1 MSIPNP
7 YIINIDLFWPNMNRP
22 TQNEI
27 ARVRAFDIEGSTERE
42 VGQGQY
48 DPETGGWPVV
58 LQRVAV
64 FESTRETANLRFRIY
79 SASGQEVG
87 WTQTFNAIQS
97 GSRVRIIIGQSAEL
111 VSSGATWTASSRQ
124 HRAFGTVRNTIG
136 LAASGIVV
144 EAYHVGW
151 TSGGIDEFLLSKAES
166 DAGGNFEILYSPPP
180 VASAAIPIG
189 TPPGQIN
196 LILYANEKLNPEGT
210 DLRRLS
216 SSEVIYNAARE
227 QQLDVVIDRVVANA
241 DCEYERLVTGLKPS
255 LGVSDAAQ
263 LSTVRTLD
271 ERPDFLTLVARSSGF
286 DEALVRAF
294 VRSWLIAKEI
304 DTQLPPSTLSGP
316 MSREVIYSL
325 VRAGLGDNLRALLDV
340 NPDKFFQTLV
350 AAVHRGI
357 ISAAIEVDIY
367 PTLVDTWRT
376 VLTKL
381 MNFVPFDEGRDRPWQ
396 QQLLEL
402 VFGKEER
409 FPQILNFTQT
419 SFGTASTAHQ
429 AAMPSA
435 VTAGDLLIAL
445 FAVYDGPTVT
455 TPAGWTLLWS
465 DLHGLDGRVRMNGY
479 AKVATGSEGGT
490 LVNFQTS
497 AANQA
502 AAQVY
507 RVAKNSWKGTIST
520 GVGVTVSGPASG
532 LNAQADP
539 PAHIPLTANKETL
552 WLPCAAFAGAP
563 VVTSW
568 PTNYTAHN
576 FTSSSTTPGNSSLA
590 SAARATA
597 ATTENPQPFTVDS
610 ASTLWLARTIGIQGL
625 PAAENPFRAKKEA
638 LIGAHF
644 DNLGELPGLL
654 SALVDDEV
662 LTEQEAEDVTFVF
675 EMYEKAGRYYPI
687 VAAVYAN
694 KASSGWRTIEDLA
707 TVTLDGAHPNWTD
720 FASSSTSYNDG
731 RYPGDVPGFNGTYGQ
746 GAVYARRLYDLFG
759 KLSPQRRFVSR
770 MQGEPDFAAVS
781 QFLTDH
787 PKFSLEKG
795 NIDDY
800 LVENDLTLDSGTV
813 RSIKQIQR
821 VFRLTADFEAANHLI
836 DEDLDSAVRI
846 ARIPED
852 RFVADH
858 EEHVGGLTAAR
869 DIHRTASH
877 YANEILTTLVKFHP
891 SLNEIGGMSA
901 VPGPVNFSVL
911 DPTHGYTAGLVAS
924 NGDPTLNKLPKLPNW
939 ITLFGDLNKCACKH
953 CQTVLSPGAYLM
965 DLLEWV
971 DGAPKRTLFERRP
984 DLEDIELTCSNT
996 DTVLP
1001 YIDIVNEVLEAV
1013 VEPLEF
1019 TIGVT
1024 PETMNQ
1030 AKDGVEG
1037 ALGALRSAVLA
1048 EGYVLSERAVANQSA
1063 AYTEPSKEWIVE
1075 DDAVRFRIRGN
1086 AAPLTVYPALQTNGA
1101 NDSLEVFPEHF
1112 NHKAYDKLA
1121 QAVFPF
1127 HLPLALGREEID
1139 IFLKQKNI
1147 RKHEILEA
1155 FSMSDADTK
1164 LLDPNIALA
1173 YLNLTPSEAQAILGA
1188 ERPVPEYWGFVIPP
1202 GAHEVT
1208 IRRPDKPTLKIT
1220 AAEPDPEADPDTR
1233 PAWVKLVTLVPVF
1246 LHRTGLRYQELLDL
1260 LDTRFVHRQAADTHG
1275 LHIVSSTEELVE
1287 CNYNEFQIAHLNTD
1301 TLRRVSFFVRLWR
1314 NLGWSMRE
1322 LDAYLMSLEDGN
1334 IPDNLVRLAQ
1344 VKRLADELKL
1354 SPLDVVAWWANLDTR
1369 RTGRIEKSRFDE
1381 VFLVGAPSQAEYQ
1394 GLERVRIG
1402 ATVNLAT
1409 VTDDEDYP
1417 AHLRA
1422 ALRLNSTDID
1432 RLWGEVIVSKS
1443 VTNLGLAELT
1453 EMYRVATFSRA
1464 MGLSIAE
1471 FYDLAALVG
1480 NPFAE
1485 GATDLQA
1492 AILNT
1497 YAAIREFERAR
1508 ASRMSAAEIAYYL
1521 RNESGPGAPFA
1532 PTAEDMTRAVQRL
1545 SAAAAEIEATYPD
1558 QIPDAAALVAAL
1570 TKIMPADKV
1579 VRAIQIVEGPPPPP
1593 HRDDFDTQQKY
1604 DDALAGYE
1612 AVQAPLR
1619 EQNRNF
1625 LNRYFAAFIGWTPD
1639 NDPIDQLVT
1648 YDEARSRV
1656 LRYKLVWDRLRA
1668 YLVDQAR
1675 TASALTVAAELMGLA
1690 RDEAEA
1696 LLTKALRILTGDFGM
1711 AIDDWKSFLKAE
1723 WNTAEPGER
1732 RASVVIPRDDDY
1744 VFIISVSLPVAPSAE
1759 VALWIDGE
1767 QRTSSGYN
1775 EVQQNKLYLFPG
1787 QKLKAGTV
1795 LDVRVTYSGTEDA
1808 TLLWQVGNAD
1818 PVPVPASAIVPFRAD
1833 VYTKLFKAVGLV
1845 KGLEL
1850 KRSELK
1856 YLSEGSTGLSL
1867 DELPLRDDDADVPW
1881 SALAGFIDLLDLQR
1895 SVELKSKTLFDFWSE
1910 GGGSADAGADDV
1922 AVLTGWK
1929 TEDILAVLDLISPAP
1944 PPPPPWHN
1952 FNLSEM
1958 LELWQMLR
1966 ATMRIVRRL
1975 ELNASQIIDL
1985 LLSPAPT
1992 LGAAVRLRNVF
2003 RSQFSRDA
2011 WKEVFKPLRDPLRRR
2026 QRDALTGYLTTG
2038 AVEVDGVNGEQK
2050 PDFVDE
2056 NDLFAHFL
2064 IDVEMEPDTL
2074 ISRIRLALNVVQLF
2088 VQRVFLG
2095 LEDNASLIQLE
2106 QAKDQ
2111 WAWMQNYRVWEANRK
2126 VFLYPENWIEPEL
2139 RDDKTEFFMELE
2151 NELVEGDITHE
2162 RGLTALH
2169 NYLEKMSE
2177 VSNLEVVGTYAE
2189 EVFSS
2194 GVNHVLHVVGRTRF
2208 QSRSFYYRT
2217 FQAKQFHDGVWTPW
2231 KKINLDINADVVA
2244 PVVFNG
2250 RLHLFWPLVQNKQ
2263 KPTPLPANKNH
2274 VDGDNAGAVHADF
2287 QAEIRLMWSEY
2298 VASENKWLKPKL
2310 SKSRVTDADAETIF
2324 DRELGEDKPR
2334 TAGYHLRV
2342 AVASSEYVSVDVV
2355 KTNIPNADGVSRA
2368 DSLAEWLW
2376 KDKNF
2381 LRPKR
2386 LGTFAVWHT
2395 GDDTLGSSDLVLKVG
2410 ESWPEGTL
2418 LVQNAAVEVD
2428 YIVHARNAGDELRFL
2443 GNAPFFRRTPG
2454 AFRVFG
2460 TNFPYLGSAELKP
2473 FFYET
2478 PSTSL
2483 FAVSKGVVT
2492 RSGLS
2497 RERTQV
2503 ASFSTFNHPLVTEV
2517 RKRLQAFG
2525 PEGIMNRATQALP
2538 IADNRYYSNY
2548 YYNYYGHLYLGYHI
2562 AGDRQAWGTTQRLIE
2577 TELHPTRSVEQPYP
2591 LPTIEFGYGTPFGIY
2606 NWELFFHLPM
2616 LIAGRLSQDLKFED
2630 AMKWYHYVFDPKQE
2644 LTRYE
2649 QTKRWVERLPAGSRY
2664 WNFLPFFAN
2673 KDATDSLSETL
2684 GLTKT
2689 LSTYDRQ
2696 ELTALVDDW
2705 RRNPFNPHLIAR
2717 QRLVAYQ
2724 KSVVMKYLDNL
2735 IAWADQ
2741 LFRLDT
2747 IEAINQATQLY
2758 ILAAELLGDRPEAV
2772 EPLTGEPR
2780 YTYRELKTKGITSF
2794 SNAIVDVEYR
2804 LVSNSEHLKQTQLA
2818 QEDAATASIKNL
2830 SLRTLFFCVPRN
2842 ERLDRYWDTVQD
2854 RLFKI
2859 RNSMNIDGVKRQLK
2873 LFEPPI
2879 DPALLVRAAAAG
2891 LDLGSV
2897 LAQLNAPLPCYRF
2910 GTWIQRAVDLANEL
2924 KGFGAAL
2931 LAALEKKD
2939 AEELQL
2945 MRHGHEIKMLELVR
2959 RVRQA
2964 QIAEAEENIKALN
2977 LSRALVEERL
2987 TEYTNR
2993 VRINESEATQLSMT
3007 KFSTRFEVGQ
3017 GVFHTLAGLFA
3028 PIPDPAVGMVGPFPF
3043 LQVNVKTGSALASA
3057 MKSMADGLGA
3067 AASYTRGTASLA
3079 GINASHQR
3087 RWEDWQLQ
3095 KRLATKE
3102 ITLIDQQIATAQIRR
3117 DIAQLELDNHE
3128 AQMEHAEEVR
3138 EFLQEKFTSRDLY
3151 QWMVRELSRTYQQVY
3166 KLAYDVAKSAE
3177 RTFQFE
3183 LGLDGT
3189 SFIQFGYFDSLRQG
3203 LLAGEK
3209 LVLDLKR
3216 MEVAYLERN
3225 RREFEIQK
3233 PISLAAINP
3242 AALQDLREKGACEFE
3257 LPEVLFDL
3265 DHPGQ
3270 YFRRIRA
3277 VRLTIPCV
3285 TGPHTSVSAKLTLL
3299 GSAIRKQSTANPTAY
3314 AYTGFDDP
3322 RFVHDLVGIQSI
3334 ATSSAQSDAGLFE
3347 LNFRD
3352 ERYLPFEGAGVISRW
3367 RLELPTAYPQFDHN
3381 TISDAVLQLSYTA
3394 RDGGGTLKDGAE
3406 TAIIDGL
3413 NKLLKVV
3420 SDEETGLVRVLSL
3433 RKEFPDV
3440 FHRLLTSPGE
3450 PVQMTLLPEHFPFV
3464 IRRAR
3469 MTLALANIVDD
3480 EGHVDVHVIT
3490 KPGAALSDAG
3500 ISLNGGVDAPVNPQN
3515 GIAVRSLPK
3524 GGSASTTLLQNWA
3537 AETWAL
3543 EQHGLSADTVEDI
3556 VFIVRYTAAAA
3567 D

>member
-27 ARVRAFDIEGSTERE
+27 ARVRAFDIDGSTETE
-42 VGQGQY
+42 VGQSDY

-64 FESTRETANLRFRIY
+64 FASTRETANLRFRIY
-79 SASGQEVG
+79 SANGQEVG

-111 VSSGATWTASSRQ
+111 VSVSGATWTASSRK

-151 TSGGIDEFLLSKAES
+151 TSGGVDEFLLSTAES

-180 VASAAIPIG
+180 VASASIPIG
-189 TPPGQIN
+189 TPAGQIN

-210 DLRRLS
+210 ELRRLS

-255 LGVSDAAQ
+255 LGVSEAAQ
-263 LSTVRTLD
+263 QSTVRKLD

-304 DTQLPPSTLSGP
+304 DTQLPPSTLSAP

-340 NPDKFFQTLV
+340 SPDKFFQTLV

-367 PTLVDTWRT
+367 PTLVDSWRT
-376 VLTKL
+376 VLAKL
-381 MNFVPFDEGRDRPWQ
+381 MNFVPLDGSRDRPWQ

-409 FPQILNFTQT
+409 FPQILSFRQT
-419 SFGTASTAHQ
+419 SFGTATTAHQ
-429 AAMPSA
+429 VAMPSA
-435 VTAGDLLIAL
+435 VTAGDLLL
-445 FAVYDGPTVT
+445 VMFAAHDGPAVT
-455 TPAGWTLLWS
+455 TPAGWTQLWT
-465 DLHGLDGRVRMNGY
+465 DIHGLDGSVRLSGY

-497 AANQA
+497 SARQA
-502 AAQVY
+502 AAHVY
-507 RVAKNSWKGTIST
+507 RVAKNSWKGTIS
-520 GVGVTVSGPASG
+520 GSVTVSASASG
-532 LNAQADP
+532 LSAQADP
-539 PAHIPLTANKETL
+539 PSLTPATGTTETL
-552 WLPCAAFAGAP
+552 WLPCAAFVGAS

-568 PTNYTAHN
+568 PANYTAHN
-576 FTSSSTTPGNSSLA
+576 FTSSSTNPGNCSLA
-590 SAARATA
+590 SAAREAA
-597 ATTENPQPFTVDS
+597 ATSENPQPFTVAS
-610 ASTLWLARTIGIQGL
+610 AGTLWLTRTVGIQGL

-654 SALVDDEV
+654 AALVDDEV
-662 LTEQEAEDVTFVF
+662 LTEQQAEDITFVF
-675 EMYEKAGRYYPI
+675 EMYEKVGRYYPI
-687 VAAVYAN
+687 VAAVYAY
-694 KASSGWRTIEDLA
+694 KASSDWRTIEDLA

-731 RYPGDVPGFNGTYGQ
+731 RYPGDVPGFNSTYGQ

-770 MQGEPDFAAVS
+770 IQGTPTLVAVR

-787 PKFSLEKG
+787 PDFSLEKG
-795 NIDDY
+795 DIDDY
-800 LVENDLTLDSGTV
+800 LAESELTLNADTV
-813 RSIKQIQR
+813 GSIKQLQR
-821 VFRLTADFEAANHLI
+821 LFRLTPDFDAAAHLI
-836 DEDLDSAVRI
+836 GQALDSAVQI

-891 SLNEIGGMSA
+891 SLNEIGGLSA

-911 DPTHGYTAGLVAS
+911 DPTHGYTAGLVTSPSPAIS
-924 NGDPTLNKLPKLPNW
+924 GKFPNW

-996 DTVLP
+996 NTVLP

-1019 TIGVT
+1019 TIGLT

-1112 NHKAYDKLA
+1112 NRKTYDTLA

-1155 FSMSDADTK
+1155 FSTSNADTK

-1188 ERPVPEYWGFVIPP
+1188 ERPVSEYWGFVIPP
-1202 GAHEVT
+1202 DAHEVT

-1220 AAEPDPEADPDTR
+1220 ATEPAPGDPDTR

-1246 LHRTGLRYQELLDL
+1246 LHRAGLSYQELLDL
-1260 LDTRFVHRQAADTHG
+1260 LDTRFVHLQAADQHG
-1275 LHIVSSTEELVE
+1275 IHVVSSTDELVE
-1287 CNYNEFQIAHLNTD
+1287 CNYNEFQIAHLTTD

-1314 NLGWSMRE
+1314 KLGWSMRE
-1322 LDAYLMSLEDGN
+1322 LDVYLMSLEGGN
-1334 IPDNLVRLAQ
+1334 IPANLVRLAQ
-1344 VKRLADELKL
+1344 VKRLVDSLKL
-1354 SPLDVVAWWANLDTR
+1354 PPLDVVAWWANLDTR

-1422 ALRLNSTDID
+1422 ALRLNSTDIE
-1432 RLWGEVIVSKS
+1432 RLWGEVIVSES

-1453 EMYRVATFSRA
+1453 EMHRVATLSRA
-1464 MGLSIAE
+1464 MGLSVAE
-1471 FYDLAALVG
+1471 FYDLTALVG
-1480 NPFAE
+1480 SPFVE
-1485 GATDLQA
+1485 EVTDLQA

-1497 YAAIREFERAR
+1497 YAVIRELERAR
-1508 ASRMSAAEIAYYL
+1508 ATRMSAAEIAYYL
-1521 RNESGPGAPFA
+1521 RHESAPGAPFTPA
-1532 PTAEDMTRAVQRL
+1532 AEDMDRAAQRL
-1545 SAAAAEIEATYPD
+1545 SAAAAEIEATYPE

-1570 TKIMPADKV
+1570 TKVMPAEKV
-1579 VRAIQIVEGPPPPP
+1579 VRAIQIVEGPPAPPNLG
-1593 HRDDFDTQQKY
+1593 DFATQAEY
-1604 DDALAGYE
+1604 DAALAAYE
-1612 AVQAPLR
+1612 AVHAPLSQ
-1619 EQNRNF
+1619 QNLNF
-1625 LNRYFAAFIGWTPD
+1625 LARYFLRFWSATPD
-1639 NDPIDQLVT
+1639 FVPLEQLVT
-1648 YDEARSRV
+1648 YDAGLSRV

-1675 TASALTVAAELMGLA
+1675 AASALTVAAESMDLA
-1690 RDEAEA
+1690 RDETET
-1696 LLTKALRILTGDFGM
+1696 LLTKALRSLTTDFSP
-1711 AIDDWKSFLKAE
+1711 ALHDWKSFMKGG
-1723 WNTAEPGER
+1723 WNTAVPGEL

-1744 VFIISVSLPVAPSAE
+1744 GFIISVSLPVAPSIE
-1759 VALWIDGE
+1759 VALWIDGK
-1767 QRTSSGYN
+1767 QRITYGFN
-1775 EVQQNKLYLFPG
+1775 EVQQNRHYLHDALS
-1787 QKLKAGTV
+1787 LKAGTV
-1795 LDVRVTYSGTEDA
+1795 LDVRITYSNAEDVA
-1808 TLLWQVGNAD
+1808 LLWQVGNAD
-1818 PVPVPASAIVPFRAD
+1818 VVPVPASAIVPFRTD

-1845 KGLEL
+1845 RGLEL
-1850 KRSELK
+1850 KKPELR
-1856 YLSEGSTGLSL
+1856 YLIEADSSIGLSL
-1867 DELPLRDDDADVPW
+1867 NALPARDADADVPW

-1895 SVELKSKTLFDFWSE
+1895 SVELKTKTLFEFWSE
-1910 GGGSADAGADDV
+1910 GGGAAEAQADVV
-1922 AVLTGWK
+1922 AALTGWRL
-1929 TEDILAVLDLISPAP
+1929 EDILAVFDLLSPAP
-1944 PPPPPWHN
+1944 PPPPPWHSYD
-1952 FNLSEM
+1952 LSET
-1958 LELWQMLR
+1958 LKLWQLLR

-1992 LGAAVRLRNVF
+1992 IGAAVQLRNAF

-2139 RDDKTEFFMELE
+2139 RDDKTEFFTELE

-2162 RGLTALH
+2162 RGLTALQ

-2189 EVFSS
+2189 EVFSA

-2217 FQAKQFHDGVWTPW
+2217 FQAKQFHDGIWTPW

-2250 RLHLFWPLVQNKQ
+2250 RLHLFWPLVQSKQ
-2263 KPTPLPANKNH
+2263 KPKPLPANKNH
-2274 VDGDNAGAVHADF
+2274 VDGDNAGAVHAEF

-2298 VASENKWLKPKL
+2298 LASENKWLKPKL
-2310 SKSRVTDADAETIF
+2310 SKSRVTDDDAETIF

-2355 KTNIPNADGVSRA
+2355 KTNIPSADGVSRG

-2376 KDKNF
+2376 KDKNL

-2386 LGTFAVWHT
+2386 LGTFAIWHT

-2492 RSGLS
+2492 QSGLS
-2497 RERTQV
+2497 REKTQV

-2577 TELHPTRSVEQPYP
+2577 TELHPTRSVKQPYP

-2649 QTKRWVERLPAGSRY
+2649 QTKRWVERLPAGCRY

-2696 ELTALVDDW
+2696 ELTALIDDW

-2818 QEDAATASIKNL
+2818 QEDSATASIKNL

-2842 ERLDRYWDTVQD
+2842 ERLDGYWDTVQD

-2964 QIAEAEENIKALN
+2964 QIAEAEENIRALE
-2977 LSRALVEERL
+2977 LSRALAEERH
-2987 TEYTNR
+2987 TEYRTR
-2993 VRINESEATQLSMT
+2993 ARISKSERTQLTMT
-3007 KFSTRFEVGQ
+3007 DVSTQLEVLQ
-3017 GVFHTLAGLFA
+3017 GVFHTLGGMFA
-3028 PIPDPAVGMVGPFPF
+3028 SIPDPRAGMVGPFPF
-3043 LQVNVKTGSALASA
+3043 VGVDAKV
-3057 MKSMADGLGA
+3057 
-3067 AASYTRGTASLA
+3067 GTAFITLMNSIANAFGAGASVARGNATLA
-3079 GINASHQR
+3079 GINAGHER
-3087 RWEDWQLQ
+3087 RWEDWKLQ
-3095 KRLATKE
+3095 ERLARKE
-3102 ITLIDQQIATAQIRR
+3102 IDQINQQIVAAQIRR
-3117 DIAQLELDNHE
+3117 DIAQRELENHE
-3128 AQMEHAEEVR
+3128 TQMEHAEEVR

-3381 TISDAVLQLSYTA
+3381 TISDAVMQLSYTA

-3406 TAIIDGL
+3406 SAIIDGL

-3450 PVQMTLLPEHFPFV
+3450 PVDMTLLPEHFPFV

-3469 MTLALANIVDD
+3469 MTLTLANIVNN
-3480 EGHVDVHVIT
+3480 EGYVDVHVIT
-3490 KPGAALSDAG
+3490 KPGATLSGAD
-3500 ISLNGGVDAPVNPQN
+3500 ISLNGGDEAQVNPQN
-3515 GIAVRSLPK
+3515 GVAVQSLPK

-3543 EQHGLSADTVEDI
+3543 EQHGLNADTVEDI
-3556 VFIVRYTAAAA
+3556 VFVVRYTAAAA